1 MESKHYKILFTSVAA
16 ILFFCLVYIALLQT
30 KVTPPQ
36 QTATIYNAHKRSTK
50 THAPL
55 VMIGIPDTELSKK
68 TADMIRAY
76 NIGGILLL
84 SRNIQSEEQLRKLT
98 EDIHALN
105 PKIII
110 AIDEEGG
117 PVSRIEFPHEK
128 QPAQKDIQTELDA
141 YIIAHKRASLLKR
154 YGIDMNLSPVADFI
168 TDERSF
174 LFDRTFQSDPETI
187 ALLAGGM
194 IRGYEDGGVIPVLKH
209 FPGHTD
215 ASVDTHENI
224 AHITLPQEILQQHM
238 EPFKKII
245 DRFSPPA
252 IMVSG
257 GIYTA
262 YDTLPAALSPVLI
275 NNVLKNTLGFTGLV
289 ISDDLEMK
297 AFTQYSLAK
306 RAELALKAGCHIIII
321 SRIQTTDEELEATL
335 LALKSLL

>member
-1 MESKHYKILFTSVAA
+1 MKSKHYKILFTSVIAV
-16 ILFFCLVYIALLQT
+16 LFFYLVYIALLHT
-30 KVTPPQ
+30 KGAPPQ
-36 QTATIYNAHKRSTK
+36 QTATIHNAYKASTK
-50 THAPL
+50 THAPI

-68 TADMIRAY
+68 TADVIRTH

-84 SRNIQSEEQLRKLT
+84 SKNIQSEQQLQKLT
-98 EDIHALN
+98 ADIHALN

-117 PVSRIEFPHEK
+117 PVSRIQFPHEK

-141 YIIAHKRASLLKR
+141 YIIAHKRAGLLKK

-168 TDERSF
+168 TDEKSF
-174 LFDRTFQSDPETI
+174 LFNRTFQSDPETI

-209 FPGHTD
+209 FPGHTN
-215 ASVDTHENI
+215 ASVDTHENV
-224 AHITLPQEILQQHM
+224 ARITLSREILQQHM

-252 IMVSG
+252 IMVG
-257 GIYTA
+257 GSIYTA

-275 NNVLKNTLGFTGLV
+275 GTILKNILGFTGLV

-297 AFTQYSLAK
+297 AFAHYSLAQ
-306 RAELALKAGCHIIII
+306 RAELAIRAGCHIIII

-335 LALKSLL
+335 VALKPLL